1 MDLDIHMQVYY
12 LKVVRLLKKFQ
23 TVQGTLTLKLRYK
36 STHIYSLTKKEKW
49 LKLCLSIL
57 ISTKS
62 IEATILFYFDKLS
75 HRLTKLNELSWYE
88 KELRHLKFI
97 SQPY

>member
-1 MDLDIHMQVYY
+1 MIA
-12 LKVVRLLKKFQ
+12 
-23 TVQGTLTLKLRYK
+23 
-36 STHIYSLTKKEKW
+36 
-49 LKLCLSIL
+49 
-57 ISTKS
+57 TKS